1 MKFDFDEWKRRY
13 ETKEIVNIKEEFTIN
28 ELALLNKLGVKLKDK
43 IYTEQEF
50 EILDMQV
57 IGFYYEDEM
66 TDEEKAECIPLPEG
80 VTRKEYNLLL
90 EKIQQINLKYN
101 F

>member
-1 MKFDFDEWKRRY
+1 MEKRY
-13 ETKEIVNIKEEFTIN
+13 ETKEIINIKEEFTIN

-43 IYTEQEF
+43 VYTEQEF

-57 IGFYYEDEM
+57 IGFYYENEM
-66 TDEEKAECIPLPEG
+66 SDEEKEECIPLPKG

-90 EKIQQINLKYN
+90 EKFQQINSMYN